1 MCLSGMDH
9 TFHLDPPPL
18 SPIILPSLCLAVR
31 SLGFGRA
38 AATTAF
44 TASAA
49 AEIRKLY
56 KINAHF
62 KRGMTSRHSY
72 SRNVPA
78 ALDLTPED
86 WSFLSLS
93 DPPPAEWRLDGN

>member
-56 KINAHF
+56 KITAETNC
-62 KRGMTSRHSY
+62 TV
-72 SRNVPA
+72 N
-78 ALDLTPED
+78 PEK
-86 WSFLSLS
+86 L
-93 DPPPAEWRLDGN
+93 RLQNFTN